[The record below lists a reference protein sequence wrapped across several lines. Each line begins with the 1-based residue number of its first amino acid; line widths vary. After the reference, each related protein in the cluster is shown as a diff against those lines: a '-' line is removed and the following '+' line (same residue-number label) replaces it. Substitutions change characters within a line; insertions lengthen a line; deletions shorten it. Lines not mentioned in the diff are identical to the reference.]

1 MQLQKLHFMTVPII
15 PKFISSL
22 QFVYFKYIISI
33 HTLFYTGHERYELE
47 NILDNLAVV
56 FSIKFPSK
64 HSVADSLF

>member
-1 MQLQKLHFMTVPII
+1 MTVPII

-33 HTLFYTGHERYELE
+33 HTPFHTGHERYELDK
-47 NILDNLAVV
+47 ILDNLAVV

-64 HSVADSLF
+64 NSIANSLF